1 MTYVIVAGRPAGPRS
16 ARAAEDPVQLGARR
30 HAELRE
36 HPIEVRPD
44 RPVAEI
50 EAGPDLAVREPLRGK
65 ACDLQLLWRQAVE
78 RFRSSP
84 APTRSARSEL
94 VLGTIGEI
102 PDPDRVELVTCR
114 PQL

>member
-1 MTYVIVAGRPAGPRS
+1 MTYVIVAGRPARPRS
-16 ARAAEDPVQLGARR
+16 APAAQDPMQLGARR

-36 HPIEVRPD
+36 HPVEVRPD

-50 EAGPDLAVREPLRGK
+50 EPGPDLAVREPLRGK
-65 ACDLQLLWRQAVE
+65 SGDLQLLWCQAVE
-78 RFRSSP
+78 RIRPSP

-102 PDPDRVELVTCR
+102 PD
-114 PQL
+114 